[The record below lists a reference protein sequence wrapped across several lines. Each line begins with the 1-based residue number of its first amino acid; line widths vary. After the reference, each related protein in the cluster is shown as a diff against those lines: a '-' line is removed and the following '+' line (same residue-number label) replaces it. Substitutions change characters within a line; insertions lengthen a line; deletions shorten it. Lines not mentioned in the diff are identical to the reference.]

1 MKHKVLFFGLVVAFD
16 LVSRPLSSPRV
27 SNLAATVQ
35 APPLGGF
42 DRATGRGRRVGRLG
56 TAWASRRSVVVAE
69 ECLT

>member
-16 LVSRPLSSPRV
+16 LVSRPLSSPD

-42 DRATGRGRRVGRLG
+42 DPATGCGRRVGPLG
-56 TAWASRRSVVVAE
+56 AAWASRRSVVVAE